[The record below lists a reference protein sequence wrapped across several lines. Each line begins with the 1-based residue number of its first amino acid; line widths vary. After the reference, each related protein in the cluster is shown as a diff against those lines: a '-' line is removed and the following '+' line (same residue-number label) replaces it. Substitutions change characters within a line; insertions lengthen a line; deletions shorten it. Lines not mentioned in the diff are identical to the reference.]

1 MRGWRGAGWGRC
13 LLFICHT
20 SVPVGLLLPQASAR
34 RVSVGV
40 PDVTD
45 VFLMFTFLYFL
56 RIYTYSAYTYIHIP
70 I

>member
-1 MRGWRGAGWGRC
+1 MRGWRGSGCDRC
-13 LLFICHT
+13 LRFICHT

-40 PDVTD
+40 TDVTD

-56 RIYTYSAYTYIHIP
+56 RIYMYSAYTYIHIP

>member
-1 MRGWRGAGWGRC
+1 MRGWRGAGCDRC

-40 PDVTD
+40 TDVTD